1 MSGIIEAITKAVQ
14 AGLDKD
20 WATMAL
26 ALQKHLLKALTQ
38 FQAYLVNLKYNK

>member
-20 WATMAL
+20 WATMGTSIAEAL
-26 ALQKHLLKALTQ
+26 AKGIDAIAGL
-38 FQAYLVNLKYNK
+38 FG

>member
-20 WATMAL
+20 WATMGTSIAEAL
-26 ALQKHLLKALTQ
+26 AKGVDFIIGLLH
-38 FQAYLVNLKYNK
+38 

>member
-20 WATMAL
+20 WATMGTSIA
-26 ALQKHLLKALTQ
+26 KHLLKALTISGL
-38 FQAYLVNLKYNK
+38 FG